1 MRSRTTDSLRFRYVA
16 MVTISH
22 KSISIDSAGLS
33 CFASSQNWGHKI
45 GVRSDIWTRTQLCA
59 NPVKADLNLVF
70 GVIFKA
76 KRRHL
81 EEPILTQQCR

>member
-1 MRSRTTDSLRFRYVA
+1 M
-16 MVTISH
+16 
-22 KSISIDSAGLS
+22 LS
-33 CFASSQNWGHKI
+33 FLVKRVIAKWRLQRKI

>member
-1 MRSRTTDSLRFRYVA
+1 MKQRARIYCT
-16 MVTISH
+16 
-22 KSISIDSAGLS
+22 
-33 CFASSQNWGHKI
+33 QNWGHKIGVRSEISKLGSGLTFKI